1 VSPQPGD
8 PARCGVGGVP
18 TEPEAMSDV
27 LLVRELFPFCF
38 TVDRDM
44 RIAMVGARW
53 STFDGSVAVGA
64 DFGTVFE
71 IERPTGIAS
80 EADISARAG
89 DVFLLSL
96 RARPQFRLRGQF
108 VPRASRSCGGS
119 LLFVGGPWLTRSAEL
134 ERFGL
139 ELADF
144 PPHDPRGDFLVLLQ
158 AQESTVADMKE
169 LTARLRA
176 TGATLE
182 LRTREMEREMKL
194 RAELEAQLRQSQKME
209 AIGRLAGGIAHDFNN
224 ILMAVQGYVALTLSR
239 VSPSDPVR
247 AWVEEIRKAADRAAN
262 LTRQLLAFSRQQVLR
277 PQALDLAHELH
288 EFERLLRPM
297 LGERIRLS
305 VEAAPGLGFVWAD
318 ASAINQI
325 VMNLALNAR
334 DAMPSGGDLMIH
346 CGPAQDAPSDT
357 LRDAGFIEISV
368 RDTGVGMD
376 DATLARAFEP
386 FFTTKEPGKGS
397 GLGLAQVYGLVE
409 QCGGTVEVQSAPGK
423 GAHFRVLL
431 PRIEAAEAAA
441 PAVQVSPQGGRGE
454 RLLLVEDEPLVRRLL
469 EQLLS
474 RAGFQVIS
482 ASTPSEAMA
491 HVDRDRPFEVIV
503 SDVVMAG
510 MTGPEFAARVEAE
523 CGAVPTIFMSGHTED
538 EAIRSGAMQPHQ
550 CFMPKPFAPSELL
563 LQLRRL
569 LDAHGGGARV

>member
-1 VSPQPGD
+1 MP
-8 PARCGVGGVP
+8 
-18 TEPEAMSDV
+18 DV
-27 LLVRELFPFCF
+27 RLVRELFPFCF
-38 TVDRDM
+38 TIDRDM
-44 RIAMVGARW
+44 RIAMVGGRW
-53 STFDGSVAVGA
+53 GSFEGSVALGA
-64 DFGTVFE
+64 DFRAVFD
-71 IERPTGIAS
+71 IERPTGIVTDS
-80 EADISARAG
+80 DIAARAG

-96 RARPQFRLRGQF
+96 RARPQFKLRGQF
-108 VPRASRSCGGS
+108 VPRPECACGGS
-119 LLFVGGPWLTRSAEL
+119 LLFVGGPWITRSAEL

-139 ELADF
+139 DLADF
-144 PPHDPRGDFLVLLQ
+144 PPHDPRGDFLLLLQ
-158 AQESTVADMKE
+158 TQESTLADMKE
-169 LTARLRA
+169 LAARLRT
-176 TGATLE
+176 TGAALE
-182 LRTREMEREMKL
+182 ARTREMEREMKL

-247 AWVEEIRKAADRAAN
+247 AWVEEIRKAGDRAAN

-297 LGERIRLS
+297 LGERIRLV
-305 VEAAPGLGFVWAD
+305 VEADPGLGFVWAD

-334 DAMPSGGDLMIH
+334 DAMPAGGDLVIH
-346 CGPAQDAPSDT
+346 CAAVHGAPGGT
-357 LRDAGFIEISV
+357 LREAGFIELSV

-376 DATLARAFEP
+376 EATLARAFEP

-409 QCGGTVEVQSAPGK
+409 QCAGTIEVHSAPGE

-431 PRIEAAEAAA
+431 PRIEASESA
-441 PAVQVSPQGGRGE
+441 PPVAHVSPQGGRGE
-454 RLLLVEDEPLVRRLL
+454 RLLLVEDEPLVRKLL

-474 RAGFQVIS
+474 RAGFQVTS
-482 ASTPSEAMA
+482 ASTPNEAMA
-491 HVDRDRPFEVIV
+491 QVDRDRPFEVLV

-538 EAIRSGAMQPHQ
+538 EAIRSGAMKPHQ